1 MYATRRFT
9 LPRPRGINGPKKKR
23 PTKKKMHFKT
33 VKKKTK
39 KGKHENA
46 LPMTSQLH
54 REIRAA
60 ISK

>member
-23 PTKKKMHFKT
+23 PTKKKMYFKT

-39 KGKHENA
+39 KGKKKNYGRSYK
-46 LPMTSQLH
+46 T
-54 REIRAA
+54 R
-60 ISK
+60 